1 MNNIYVNV
9 IIFYKLCH
17 ILINISI
24 DVFISIPNWSSGT
37 PFNIFMEEEA
47 HDSKCAEG
55 TRGSHALTKI

>member
-55 TRGSHALTKI
+55 T